1 MSSEP
6 FMKRRILIAILFA
19 TLSLAPAAALA
30 RSIAE
35 PNDPYYPDQ
44 WALAHVGA
52 PCAWAR
58 TIGSPDVTVAVVD
71 SGVDMHHP
79 DLVDRLR
86 DDGRDFVDGD
96 DDPSDENGHGTN
108 VAGIIAATIDNR
120 QGGVGLAPG
129 INILPVRV
137 MNAKGAGS
145 DRSIARGIRFAADKG
160 AQVINLSLGATLTI
174 DADTVSEQVT
184 SAIRYAQGKGAL
196 VVVAAGNDFLP
207 LENAIVGENP
217 DVLVVAAT
225 DQNDVKAD
233 FSNSG
238 PWIGITAPGVHIL
251 STMPT
256 YDVYLTSDV
265 PREERF
271 QNNYDYMTGT
281 SQATPLVSALA
292 ALLFSAHPDWNAN
305 QVEQAIKDHAI
316 DISRQNLTLAREGYL
331 GSGRIDACQALGAD
345 LAAAP
350 TAAVAEAPVLTPT
363 PESVESSAPAPTAA
377 ATRPTPAPTPA
388 PAVGAV
394 PAAPA
399 STPAARA
406 QFGRDLLVIVGVLG
420 CGAVLLF
427 GFLLFALIGA
437 TRRPR
442 RQPAVVP
449 VFAAPPAGAPAQ
461 WQPAGSLPPMAWGRL
476 SVIAGPAL
484 ARTYAIGGSGALI
497 GRGEDCA
504 VMLLGDGSVSR
515 RHALIRG
522 DGRQVTV
529 EDAGSTHGTYLAG
542 RRVTAAASIQRGDV
556 IQVGQTLLRFE

>member
-1 MSSEP
+1 
-6 FMKRRILIAILFA
+6 MKRRILIAILFA
-19 TLSLAPAAALA
+19 TLSLGPAAVLA

-35 PNDPYYPDQ
+35 PNDPLFPDQ
-44 WALAHVGA
+44 WALTQVGA
-52 PCAWAR
+52 TCAWAS
-58 TIGSPDVTVAVVD
+58 TIGSSDVTVAVVD

-86 DDGRDFVDGD
+86 TDGHDFVDGD

-108 VAGIIAATIDNR
+108 VAGIIAATLDNGE
-120 QGGVGLAPG
+120 GGAGLAPG
-129 INILPVRV
+129 VKILPVRV

-145 DRSIARGIRFAADKG
+145 DSAIARGIRFAADKG

-174 DADTVSEQVT
+174 DADTVSAQVT
-184 SAIRYAQGKGAL
+184 SAIRYAQDKGSL
-196 VVVAAGNDFLP
+196 VIVAAGNDFLP

-256 YDVYLTSDV
+256 YDVYLTSQV

-271 QNNYDYMTGT
+271 KNNYDYMTGT
-281 SQATPLVSALA
+281 SQATPLVSGLA
-292 ALLFSAHPDWNAN
+292 ALLFSAHPDWSAH
-305 QVEQAIKDHAI
+305 QVEQAIKDHAA
-316 DISRQNLTLAREGYL
+316 DISRQNVTLARKGYL

-345 LAAAP
+345 ISTAP
-350 TAAVAEAPVLTPT
+350 TAGAGAAPVATATPKPVEASAPAATPRPRLT
-363 PESVESSAPAPTAA
+363 PAPTAV
-377 ATRPTPAPTPA
+377 PAVIAVPEA
-388 PAVGAV
+388 PAN
-394 PAAPA
+394 
-399 STPAARA
+399 TPAARA
-406 QFGRDLLVIVGVLG
+406 QFGRDLLVILGVLG
-420 CGAVLLF
+420 CGVLLLF
-427 GFLLFALIGA
+427 GFLVFMLVGA

-442 RQPAVVP
+442 RQPAAAP
-449 VFAAPPAGAPAQ
+449 MFAPPASAALPAT
-461 WQPAGSLPPMAWGRL
+461 PALPLPPMAWGRL
-476 SVIAGPAL
+476 SVISGPAL
-484 ARTYAIGGSGALI
+484 ARTYALGGSGALI

-515 RHALIRG
+515 RHALIRS

-542 RRVTAAASIQRGDV
+542 RRVMAAVSIQRGDV

>member
-19 TLSLAPAAALA
+19 TLLLAPAATRA

-44 WALAHVGA
+44 WALTHVGA

-58 TIGSPDVTVAVVD
+58 TIGSPEVTVAVVD
-71 SGVDMHHP
+71 SGVDMQHP

-86 DDGRDFVDGD
+86 DDGRDFVAGD

-108 VAGIIAATIDNR
+108 VAGIIAATIDNS
-120 QGGVGLAPG
+120 QGGAGLAPG
-129 INILPVRV
+129 VKILPVRV
-137 MNAKGAGS
+137 MNAKGAGT

-184 SAIRYAQGKGAL
+184 SAIRYAQEKGSL
-196 VVVAAGNDFLP
+196 VIVAAGNDFLP

-256 YDVYLTSDV
+256 YDVYLTSEV

-271 QNNYDYMTGT
+271 QKNYDYMTGT

-292 ALLFSAHPDWNAN
+292 ALLFSAHPDWTAN
-305 QVEQAIKDHAI
+305 QVEQAIKDHAA
-316 DISRQNLTLAREGYL
+316 DISRQNVTLARKGYL

-345 LAAAP
+345 LSAAP
-350 TAAVAEAPVLTPT
+350 TADVAEPPVSTPT
-363 PESVESSAPAPTAA
+363 RAPVESSAPAPTAV
-377 ATRPTPAPTPA
+377 ATRPTPAPI
-388 PAVGAV
+388 AV
-394 PAAPA
+394 PAVITVPDEPGT
-399 STPAARA
+399 TPAALA
-406 QFGRDLLVIVGVLG
+406 QRGRDLLVIMGLLG
-420 CGAVLLF
+420 CGAVLIF
-427 GFLLFALIGA
+427 GFLLFTLVSA
-437 TRRPR
+437 TRRPHR
-442 RQPAVVP
+442 RPAAMP
-449 VFAAPPAGAPAQ
+449 VFAQPPAGTPPALAT
-461 WQPAGSLPPMAWGRL
+461 AGPLPPTAWGRL
-476 SVIAGPAL
+476 SVVAGPAL

-515 RHALIRG
+515 RHALIRS

-542 RRVTAAASIQRGDV
+542 RRVTAAVFVQRGDV

>member
-1 MSSEP
+1 
-6 FMKRRILIAILFA
+6 MKRRILITILFA
-19 TLSLAPAAALA
+19 TLTLVPAAAFA

-35 PNDPYYPDQ
+35 PNDPYFPDQ
-44 WALAHVGA
+44 WALTHVGA
-52 PCAWAR
+52 TCAWER
-58 TIGSPDVTVAVVD
+58 TIGSPEVTVAVVD
-71 SGVDMHHP
+71 SGVDMQHP
-79 DLVDRLR
+79 DLVERLR
-86 DDGRDFVDGD
+86 TDGRDFVDGD

-108 VAGIIAATIDNR
+108 VAGIIAATIDNGE
-120 QGGVGLAPG
+120 GGVGMAPG
-129 INILPVRV
+129 VSILPVRV
-137 MNAKGAGS
+137 MNARGAGS
-145 DRSIARGIRFAADKG
+145 DRAIARGIRFAADKG

-184 SAIRYAQGKGAL
+184 SAIRYAQDQGAL
-196 VVVAAGNDFLP
+196 VIVAAGNDFLP

-256 YDVYLTSDV
+256 YDVYLTSGV

-281 SQATPLVSALA
+281 SQATPLVSGLA
-292 ALLFSAHPDWNAN
+292 ALLFSAHPDWDAR
-305 QVEQAIKDHAI
+305 QVEQAIKDHAA
-316 DISRQNLTLAREGYL
+316 DISRQNVSLARQGYL
-331 GSGRIDACQALGAD
+331 GRGRIDACQALGAD

-350 TAAVAEAPVLTPT
+350 TLGAAEQPVPTPT
-363 PESVESSAPAPTAA
+363 PESVESSAPAPTPRP
-377 ATRPTPAPTPA
+377 RPTPVPTSAPDVIGIPEA
-388 PAVGAV
+388 PATT

-399 STPAARA
+399 
-406 QFGRDLLVIVGVLG
+406 QLGRDLLVILGVLG

-427 GFLLFALIGA
+427 GFLLLTLIGA
-437 TRRPR
+437 MRRTRRT
-442 RQPAVVP
+442 PAAMP
-449 VFAAPPAGAPAQ
+449 VFAPPPAAPPQ
-461 WQPAGSLPPMAWGRL
+461 WQPAAPLPPSAWGRL
-476 SVIAGPAL
+476 SVISGPAL
-484 ARTYAIGGSGALI
+484 VRTYALGGSGALI

-504 VMLLGDGSVSR
+504 VLLLGDGTVSR
-515 RHALIRG
+515 RHALIRT

-529 EDAGSTHGTYLAG
+529 EDAGSSHGTYLAG
-542 RRVTAAASIQRGDV
+542 RRVVTAVPIQRGDV